1 MRRLVALVLGWC
13 RRETDIPDFVR
24 RTDASTVAAVQR
36 LLMEPADGEA
46 QDGAT

>member
-1 MRRLVALVLGWC
+1 MRWLVAILGW
-13 RRETDIPDFVR
+13 RHRETDIPDFVR